1 MKSNPMKNR
10 SARERAHRRNM
21 ELLKQ
26 EEKKLQDAK
35 DTKSTMWVLT
45 IGFMALSLLL
55 LASAAV
61 NGLDWNESVPYF
73 IIAGVMA
80 LYSVPSLIVCRKYNI
95 TGINFQLSTML
106 FNTILMVAGTLFFVL
121 R

>member
-10 SARERAHRRNM
+10 SARERAYRRNR
-21 ELLKQ
+21 EQ
-26 EEKKLQDAK
+26 EAKMAQDTK
-35 DTKSTMWVLT
+35 DTKATMWVLT
-45 IGFMALSLLL
+45 FGFMALTLLL

-73 IIAGVMA
+73 IITGVMA
-80 LYSVPSLIVCRKYNI
+80 LYSVPSLIECKKYNI
-95 TGINFQLSTML
+95 KDITFQLSTML
-106 FNTILMVAGTLFFVL
+106 FNTVLMLAGTLFFVL

>member
-10 SARERAHRRNM
+10 SARERKNAETLRYN
-21 ELLKQ
+21 KQ
-26 EEKKLQDAK
+26 KIQNDNE
-35 DTKSTMWVLT
+35 TKSTMWVLT

-61 NGLDWNESVPYF
+61 NGLDWSESVPYF

-80 LYSVPSLIVCRKYNI
+80 LYSVPSLIVCKKYNI

-106 FNTILMVAGTLFFVL
+106 FNTILMLVGTLFFVL

>member
-1 MKSNPMKNR
+1 MKSNAMKNR
-10 SARERAHRRNM
+10 SARERKKAETLRYN
-21 ELLKQ
+21 KQ
-26 EEKKLQDAK
+26 KIQNDNE
-35 DTKSTMWVLT
+35 TKYTMWVLT

-80 LYSVPSLIVCRKYNI
+80 LYSVPSLIVCKKYNI

-106 FNTILMVAGTLFFVL
+106 FNTILMLVGTLFFVL

>member
-26 EEKKLQDAK
+26 EEKKLQDEK

-45 IGFMALSLLL
+45 IGFMALSFLL

-80 LYSVPSLIVCRKYNI
+80 LYSVPSLIVCKKYNI
-95 TGINFQLSTML
+95 TGIAFQLSTML
-106 FNTILMVAGTLFFVL
+106 FNTILMLVGTLFFVL